1 MPRHLR
7 PTVLVAALVLSAAG
21 VTDAGTQGAG
31 AQGVSEAL
39 AELNALGLQVEVR
52 ATEVA
57 GVQST
62 AVPLT
67 SLSGA
72 GTASAEGAGAASA
85 ETTANRVQ
93 ESSVW
98 ERLRAIF
105 TPAFQRTTDRLIQDA
120 IRGIQDAC
128 RINLT
133 ADAEGFELASVGIS
147 LGGVTATFRPSPDFC
162 VSNPIPD
169 EQ

>member
-1 MPRHLR
+1 MTRHLR
-7 PTVLVAALVLSAAG
+7 PTVLVVALVLSAAG

-31 AQGVSEAL
+31 AQDVSEAL
-39 AELNALGLQVEVR
+39 AELNALGLQAEVR
-52 ATEVA
+52 ATETA

-72 GTASAEGAGAASA
+72 GAASA
-85 ETTANRVQ
+85 ETANRVQ